1 MSRFAEPMSR
11 LIDELRKLPGIG
23 TKSAQ
28 RLAFH
33 VLRASDADAR
43 ALAEAIL
50 VLREKLRLC
59 SICNNIT
66 DVDPCG
72 YCASAVR
79 DRHLVCVVEEP
90 TNIATIEKTRSYNGV
105 YHVLHGTLSPIGG
118 VGPEQLRIANL
129 LTRLAPRPQSV
140 ILSEA
145 ASAARPNFGPVM
157 LSEAASAARPNF
169 GPVILSEERSNESKD
184 LRLDSPAAASDRF
197 LPPNPAESLPAQQYE
212 PEAIREVILATSPT
226 TEGEATAA
234 YLAQEIRRVNPT
246 LRITRI
252 ATGVPA
258 GSDIEYADEV
268 TMTRALEGRR
278 EF

>member
-1 MSRFAEPMSR
+1 MAGSFGTTASRFAEPMSR
-11 LIDELRKLPGIG
+11 LIEELRKLPGIG

-33 VLRASDADAR
+33 VLRSSAED
-43 ALAEAIL
+43 AEALSVAI
-50 VLREKLRLC
+50 RELKLHLRLC
-59 SICNNIT
+59 SVCNNIT

-72 YCASAVR
+72 YCTSPVR
-79 DRHLVCVVEEP
+79 NQRVVCVVEEP

-129 LTRLAPRPQSV
+129 LTRLA
-140 ILSEA
+140 E
-145 ASAARPNFGPVM
+145 
-157 LSEAASAARPNF
+157 
-169 GPVILSEERSNESKD
+169 
-184 LRLDSPAAASDRF
+184 LD
-197 LPPNPAESLPAQQYE
+197 
-212 PEAIREVILATSPT
+212 EVILATSPT
-226 TEGEATAA
+226 TEGEATAG
-234 YLAQEIRRVNPT
+234 YLAHE
-246 LRITRI
+246 LRKAKNDLKVTRI

-268 TMTRALEGRR
+268 TMTRAMEGRR

>member
-1 MSRFAEPMSR
+1 MTRFAEPMSR
-11 LIDELRKLPGIG
+11 LIDELKKLPGIG
-23 TKSAQ
+23 TKNAQ

-33 VLRASDADAR
+33 VLRSSDADAR
-43 ALAEAIL
+43 ALADAIL
-50 VLREKLRLC
+50 VLRAKLHLC

-72 YCASAVR
+72 YCTSAVR
-79 DRHLVCVVEEP
+79 DQHILCIVEEP

-129 LTRLAPRPQSV
+129 LTRLVATPS
-140 ILSEA
+140 SEPTD
-145 ASAARPNFGPVM
+145 SAA
-157 LSEAASAARPNF
+157 
-169 GPVILSEERSNESKD
+169 
-184 LRLDSPAAASDRF
+184 DSPTDDS
-197 LPPNPAESLPAQQYE
+197 S
-212 PEAIREVILATSPT
+212 PEIREVILATSPT

-234 YLAQEIRRVNPT
+234 YLSQEIHRVAPG
-246 LRITRI
+246 LRVTRI

>member
-1 MSRFAEPMSR
+1 MAR
-11 LIDELRKLPGIG
+11 LIEELRKLPGIG
-23 TKSAQ
+23 SKTAQ

-33 VLRASDADAR
+33 VLRSPGEDAER
-43 ALAEAIL
+43 LSEAI
-50 VLREKLRLC
+50 REIKKHLRLC

-72 YCASAVR
+72 YCTSATR
-79 DRHLVCVVEEP
+79 NQRLVCVVEEP

-129 LTRLAPRPQSV
+129 LTRVA
-140 ILSEA
+140 EGA
-145 ASAARPNFGPVM
+145 D
-157 LSEAASAARPNF
+157 
-169 GPVILSEERSNESKD
+169 RSGID
-184 LRLDSPAAASDRF
+184 
-197 LPPNPAESLPAQQYE
+197 
-212 PEAIREVILATSPT
+212 EVILATSPT
-226 TEGEATAA
+226 TEGEATAFYISA
-234 YLAQEIRRVNPT
+234 ELHKTSSAVKV
-246 LRITRI
+246 TRI

-268 TMTRALEGRR
+268 TMMRSLEGRR